1 MISLHLIYVWSPV
14 RYTSNISIF
23 VLFTTWSTVC
33 KSSVSLQFCDHI
45 QSNLHHIFTWMH
57 STVSI
62 GDRHTWKV
70 PQNPHNSPPPTPAPF
85 KQRFPKFHCRTFS
98 ICCLHMFSSLESSY
112 SLFEGLLSFGWPK
125 DKRSSN
131 RFWIDS
137 PQVSFPFQRK
147 FHPFSHTD
155 TPSPKCAYSFSR
167 SRCSSLNSVRA
178 WTVLFIKNLFS

>member
-1 MISLHLIYVWSPV
+1 MSDPLLDIQTISQFLCSSLLDQLYAKVVYLCSFVTKFSQTYTIYIHLNAFNCFYRGP
-14 RYTSNISIF
+14 
-23 VLFTTWSTVC
+23 
-33 KSSVSLQFCDHI
+33 
-45 QSNLHHIFTWMH
+45 
-57 STVSI
+57 
-62 GDRHTWKV
+62 HTWKV